1 MIDEKSDLLLYE
13 NQPTASSYAKGTVKT
28 GAHKLNPLRDRY
40 QEFDADRLLSLCFPL
55 HELQS
60 GTDREYLKRARKAI
74 EFLETIKG
82 CTIERLGERPAKMI
96 FPFGHSQCC
105 HSKP

>member
-1 MIDEKSDLLLYE
+1 MYE
-13 NQPTASSYAKGTVKT
+13 NHPTTLPYAKGAVIT
-28 GAHKLNPLRDRY
+28 GARELNPLRDRY

-55 HELQS
+55 HELQP
-60 GTDREYLKRARKAI
+60 GADREYLKRARKAI

-96 FPFGHSQCC
+96 FPFDHSQCC